1 MEDFMDP
8 MERVR
13 AQTYYK
19 QMQQDREDKMCK
31 FCDKQITQ
39 REMENSNCT
48 MLQSTECFHQVHVD
62 CLRDKT
68 VELKSENK
76 EVKCPRCKEQI
87 SEQELK
93 AYLQK
98 EQIDEIDKNVQMN
111 FVKEN
116 PNMVSCSCGNI
127 MEMLPG

>member
-1 MEDFMDP
+1 
-8 MERVR
+8 
-13 AQTYYK
+13 
-19 QMQQDREDKMCK
+19 
-31 FCDKQITQ
+31 
-39 REMENSNCT
+39 